1 MFTVR
6 RALALLLVAGIL
18 GGPSVARAVDPFEI
32 QVYDGSIGEPGRLGV
47 ELHAN
52 TVVAGQ
58 RDSTPPELP
67 THHQSHFTLEPAFA
81 ITRWWELGAYLQSAL
96 LPDGSFEYAGSKLRT
111 KLIAPRR
118 ADSPFIWGVNL
129 EVARIPERFE
139 AGVWG
144 AEIRPIAAWSPPS
157 GVVLVAINPIL
168 DIGLA
173 GADRSQAPSFEPAAT
188 IRYVRADLLSVGVEY
203 YAGLGPIGRWLPASA
218 QEHYIYEVVDVLR
231 WKRLELHLGIGQ
243 GLTDAA
249 NDFVAKMIVGYH

>member
-32 QVYDGSIGEPGRLGV
+32 QVYDGSMVAPGSLGA
-47 ELHAN
+47 ELHVN
-52 TVVAGQ
+52 SVIAG
-58 RDSTPPELP
+58 RRSAEPPELP
-67 THHQSHFTLEPAFA
+67 AHHQSHFTLEAA
-81 ITRWWELGAYLQSAL
+81 YAVNSWWEVGAYFQTAL
-96 LPDGSFEYAGSKLRT
+96 LADGSFEYAGSKLRT

-203 YAGLGPIGRWLPASA
+203 YAGFGPIGLWLPASS

-231 WKRLELHLGIGQ
+231 WKQLELHLGIGQ
-243 GLTDAA
+243 GLTDAS
-249 NDFVAKMIVGYH
+249 NDFVAKMILGYR